1 MKAYSTD
8 LREKIA
14 LAYETNDYTLD
25 EVAELFG
32 VGRRSVTRF
41 VYKHRAGFSLAPQP
55 HAGGYPARLSVTA
68 LSVLRE
74 KVTETPDATLAELAS
89 YLKIKAHAQVHLSTI
104 CRALQRLGLPR
115 KKRPW
120 PRPKEMSKH
129 ASPSA
134 SGCTQLIGASSSLL
148 MKQAFIWLL
157 RAPLAV
163 LHEARGWLAQCL
175 STEGAIT
182 L

>member
-25 EVAELFG
+25 EVADLFG

-41 VYKHRAGFSLAPQP
+41 VHKHRAGFSLAPQP
-55 HAGGYPARLSVTA
+55 HAGGYPARLSATA
-68 LSVLRE
+68 LSVLSQ
-74 KVTETPDATLAELAS
+74 KVAETPDATLAELVS
-89 YLKIKAHAQVHLSTI
+89 YLKVKADAQVHLSTV

-115 KKRPW
+115 KKRRW
-120 PRPKEMSKH
+120 PRPKEMSNH
-129 ASPSA
+129 VSPCA
-134 SGCTQLIGASSSLL
+134 RGCKQLIGASSSLL
-148 MKQAFIWLL
+148 MKQAFIWLS
-157 RAPLAV
+157 RVPLAV
-163 LHEARGWLAQCL
+163 RHEARGSSAQCP